1 VRFDEATASIARD
14 GKWSDDEPEDTLT
27 GLTYRRGGG
36 KWIGPRPASGYRI
49 EQAAHPLFRD
59 AHVRDGDLVGAGASL
74 IGYEFDGVDLDRAPR
89 DLVVLG
95 RAQVSDWNVGDGSGE
110 ISPGGHAAMV
120 TFRRGEGVVFNAG
133 TADWARALGW
143 GDARVKAVTRSV
155 VRRLSERTRG

>member
-1 VRFDEATASIARD
+1 MRFDEATASIARD